1 MKSSENCKD
10 AWGDV
15 GEMSIDLKAQKA
27 DLMEFG
33 RQVYE
38 NKAECYV
45 LVAPGDVLSIVVNAK
60 HGTAEV
66 FDVYIDGILRQS
78 LDNKRPTSKVFKGT
92 VEKAFYQPKK
102 ANSEKRAGMKYC
114 KMEVQRR
121 DASRGKISIHLI
133 HDRD

>member
-10 AWGDV
+10 AWNAV
-15 GEMSIDLKAQKA
+15 GEVSIDLKAQKT

-33 RQVYE
+33 RQVYDT
-38 NKAECYV
+38 KAECYV
-45 LVAPGDVLSIVVNAK
+45 LVAPGDVLSIAVNAN

-92 VEKAFYQPKK
+92 VEKVFYQPKR

-114 KMEVQRR
+114 KMEVQGR
-121 DASRGKISIHLI
+121 DASRGKIPIHLI
-133 HDRD
+133 HAQD